1 MPQPYDYS
9 IGGTDP
15 TEAFLKGVQIAQQG
29 RQAQAEY
36 LRAQAA
42 QAEVDRVGKFQTA
55 VQAVIKDPTPQGW
68 RDLASNFPIEYS
80 KSSGLQK
87 GVDDIDRPA
96 IRSLGRDA
104 LMAHRNNNPEMV
116 VKLIDDR
123 IAATTDNP
131 ALLKRF
137 QNMKD
142 VYQSYSDNTKLQ
154 EGLISSI
161 LVEDEEGTR
170 MYNTAFKQTEPYENV
185 PGIGIVLKSDIDR
198 AVAEAEK
205 TGNPDVNVNPIIP
218 EAAVSRLKSGAV
230 TPEKF
235 DSIFG
240 PNSSSKVLG
249 MGGGQPTSASKN
261 ITEREA
267 NRMRASLGPKGFIEW
282 LRANNIAIVGK

>member
-15 TEAFLKGVQIAQQG
+15 TEAFLEGVQIAQQG
-29 RQAQAEY
+29 RQAQAQY

-55 VQAVIKDPTPQGW
+55 VQAVIQDPTPQGW
-68 RDLASNFPIEYS
+68 RDLASNFPTEFS

-87 GVDDIDRPA
+87 AVDDIDRPA

-104 LMAHRNNNPEMV
+104 LMAHRNKNPEMV
-116 VKLIDDR
+116 VKIIDDR

-142 VYQSYSDNTKLQ
+142 VYQSYSDNPKLQ

-170 MYNTAFKQTEPYENV
+170 MYNTAFKQTEPY
-185 PGIGIVLKSDIDR
+185 IVAGDYLYLKSNVAR
-198 AVAEAEK
+198 AVEEAEK
-205 TGNPDVNVNPIIP
+205 TGNPNITVTPEIP
-218 EAAVSRLKSGAV
+218 VGAVDDLKSGRV
-230 TPEKF
+230 SVQTF

-249 MGGGQPTSASKN
+249 MGSGQPTSASKN

-267 NRMRASLGPKGFIEW
+267 NRMRASLGSKGFTEW